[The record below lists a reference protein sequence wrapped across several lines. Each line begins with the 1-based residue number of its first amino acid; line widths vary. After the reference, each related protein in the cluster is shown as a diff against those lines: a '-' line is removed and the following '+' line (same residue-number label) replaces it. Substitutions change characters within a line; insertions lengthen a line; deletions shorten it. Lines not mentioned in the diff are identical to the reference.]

1 MLAWRVGVWSAL
13 VGAAALA
20 LGGSALAQAAPLP
33 PIFVGMTAPLSGG
46 DAAYGRGLRHG
57 VELAIARANEA
68 GGVSGRRIE
77 LVALDDRGDP
87 SVAEGNA
94 RELLRR
100 GVLAI
105 TGVHGAP
112 AAAAVARVIHSGA
125 GAAVAALVAP
135 ATGAEAL
142 REPARPGVFHVRAS
156 TFDEMDAAM
165 LHLDTVG
172 VTRYGL
178 VVQDGMFG
186 ESARASLEL
195 QLVRIGL
202 KPVVLQR
209 MGAGDDTRAVMGV
222 VCAAQPQVA
231 VLALD
236 ASRVTA
242 LVDAGRAI
250 GCAVQ
255 YLVFSETGA
264 ALAGQ
269 ARVGR
274 WRPPPGLMITQVT
287 PHSADLSQPLVA
299 EYHKAV
305 SATASDGAD
314 EGGRYPSIEG
324 YRGMRV
330 LHEALRAC
338 SSQLSR
344 SCVLDAL
351 ANRTLEV
358 AGQRIQFGATQR
370 QARPFVE
377 MTLLDTQGRFRR

>member
-1 MLAWRVGVWSAL
+1 MQTWRATVWPAL
-13 VGAAALA
+13 VGATVIA
-20 LGGSALAQAAPLP
+20 LGGIALAQAASPG
-33 PIFVGMTAPLSGG
+33 PIFVGMTAPLSGV

-57 VELAIARANEA
+57 VDLAIARANDS

-77 LVALDDRGDP
+77 LVVLDDRGDP
-87 SVAEGNA
+87 SVAASNA

-112 AAAAVARVIHSGA
+112 ATAAVAGVIHSA
-125 GAAVAALVAP
+125 GAATAALVAP

-142 REPARPGVFHVRAS
+142 REPARPGVFHVRAG

-178 VVQDGMFG
+178 VVQDGLFG

-209 MGAGDDTRAVMGV
+209 LAEGGDTRAVMGAV
-222 VCAAQPQVA
+222 RAAQPQVV

-236 ASRVTA
+236 AARVTA
-242 LVDAGRAI
+242 LVDAGRAV

-255 YLVFSETGA
+255 HLVFSETGA
-264 ALAGQ
+264 ALAEQ
-269 ARVGR
+269 ARAGH

-287 PHSADLSQPLVA
+287 PHPADLSQPLVA
-299 EYHKAV
+299 EYHRAAAV
-305 SATASDGAD
+305 AGRDGAD

-338 SSQLSR
+338 ATLLSR

-358 AGQRIQFGATQR
+358 AGQRIQFGPAQR

-377 MTLLDTQGRFRR
+377 MTLLDTLGRFRR